1 MGTSKDFA
9 AYCCELLGSAGPCVA
24 KRMFGGYGIS
34 IDGLTIALVVDLGG
48 GERLYLKVDEQT
60 RPRFVAAGA
69 LQFLYEAKGKTIGV
83 NYFTV
88 PDEAMESPQEMRPWA
103 LGALETAIKAR
114 KPAPPRKGRAAAAT
128 KSVAKPAKT
137 PAKPV
142 AKPSKATPTAPK
154 PARKSAKG

>member
-9 AYCCELLGSAGPCVA
+9 DYCCELLGSVGPCVA
-24 KRMFGGYGIS
+24 KRMFGGFGIS
-34 IDGLTIALVVDLGG
+34 TDGLTIGLIADLGQ
-48 GERLYLKVDEQT
+48 GERLYLKADELS
-60 RPRFVAAGA
+60 RPRFVAAGG
-69 LQFLYEAKGKTIGV
+69 LQFLYEAKGKTMGL

-103 LGALETAIKAR
+103 LGALETAVKAR
-114 KPAPPRKGRAAAAT
+114 KPASPRKGRAVAAT
-128 KSVAKPAKT
+128 KSAAKPSKT

-142 AKPSKATPTAPK
+142 AKPAKAAPTAPR

>member
-24 KRMFGGYGIS
+24 KRMFGGFGIS
-34 IDGLTIALVVDLGG
+34 TEGLTIAIIADLGA
-48 GERLYLKVDEQT
+48 GERLYLKADADSK
-60 RPRFVAAGA
+60 PRFVAAGG
-69 LQFLYEAKGKTIGV
+69 LQFLYEAKGKTMGL

-88 PDEAMESPQEMRPWA
+88 PDEAMESPQEMRAWA

-114 KPAPPRKGRAAAAT
+114 KPVSPRKGRTAAAT
-128 KSVAKPAKT
+128 KSAAKPTKT

-142 AKPSKATPTAPK
+142 AKPAKAAATVAK
-154 PARKSAKG
+154 PPRKSAKG

>member
-9 AYCCELLGSAGPCVA
+9 AYCCELLSSAGPCIA
-24 KRMFGGYGIS
+24 KRMFGGFGIS
-34 IDGLTIALVVDLGG
+34 TDGLTIAIIADLGG
-48 GERLYLKVDEQT
+48 GERLYLKADEGSK
-60 RPRFVAAGA
+60 PKFVAAGG
-69 LQFLYEAKGKTIGV
+69 LQFLYEAKGKTMGV

-88 PDEAMESPQEMRPWA
+88 PDEAMESPQEMRDWA

-114 KPAPPRKGRAAAAT
+114 KPAPPLKGRAVAAT

-137 PAKPV
+137 PTKPV
-142 AKPSKATPTAPK
+142 AKPSKATPTTPK